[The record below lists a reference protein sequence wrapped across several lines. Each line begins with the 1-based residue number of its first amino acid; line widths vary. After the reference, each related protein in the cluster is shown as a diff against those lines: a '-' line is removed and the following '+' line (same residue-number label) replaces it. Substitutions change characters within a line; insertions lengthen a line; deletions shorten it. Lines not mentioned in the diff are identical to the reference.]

1 MTLLGACRLLAAVTF
16 IAMVV
21 RAAAADLAP
30 PIPIVIR
37 HVGNDSLSASLT
49 ESIQAALKHSS
60 VFFLASSRS
69 PGTLLVTIPANPAWE
84 KLGKRVRVFYT
95 VEFAS
100 PSGDDFGTHSGYC
113 WADKLS
119 ECAAQVLL
127 SAKDAAYRA
136 RTAPQPY

>member
-1 MTLLGACRLLAAVTF
+1 MLGACRLLAAVTF
-16 IAMVV
+16 IAMTG
-21 RAAAADLAP
+21 RAVAADLVA
-30 PIPIVIR
+30 PIPIMIR
-37 HVGNDSLSASLT
+37 HTGSDTLSASLS
-49 ESIQAALKHSS
+49 ESIQAALRHSS
-60 VFFLASSRS
+60 AFTLVSSRS

-100 PSGDDFGTHSGYC
+100 PAGDDFGSHSGYC

-119 ECAAQVLL
+119 ECATQILL

-136 RTAPQPY
+136 RTTAQPY